1 MEFEPF
7 DIGRFLIA
15 PNRKFHCLLIK
26 TELVPGALKELA
38 SIAAKYGVK
47 VSYVSYSMPRSEK
60 EAIKAIAFIDVTDA
74 TAPVEQLL
82 AEARK
87 IEFVK
92 EIKDAKPEIDGF
104 ALDSFSFPLVVE
116 GKRVIILRQQ
126 GIKGI
131 INGLRKR
138 LGSAAEAI
146 QYFLGF
152 EAGLEFG
159 ENHRRIGERLGIKKH
174 SEIFS
179 RISAPLFVTVGFGV
193 MKVLKISDNPPY
205 AHIRI
210 YGCFECECAPK
221 KSDKPYSHLVRGMI
235 AGGFTRLFGVE
246 MAAKEIKC
254 VAMGDPYCEFE
265 VYPRKQV

>member
-15 PNRKFHCLLIK
+15 PDRKLHCLLIK
-26 TELVPGALKELA
+26 TELMSGVLEKLA

-47 VSYVSYSMPRSEK
+47 VLYISYSMPRDYEK
-60 EAIKAIAFIDVTDA
+60 LVRALVFIDVTDA

-82 AEARK
+82 EEARK
-87 IEFVK
+87 LKFVR
-92 EIKDAKPEIDGF
+92 EIRDMKPEIEGF
-104 ALDSFSFPLVVE
+104 ALDLFSFPLVIE
-116 GKRVIILRQQ
+116 GKRVIILREQ

-179 RISAPLFVTVGFGV
+179 RISAPMFVTVGFGV

-221 KSDKPYSHLVRGMI
+221 KSEKPYSHLVRGMI
-235 AGGFTRLFGVE
+235 AGVFTRLFGVE
-246 MAAKEIKC
+246 MTVKEIKC

-265 VYPRKQV
+265 AYPRKQV